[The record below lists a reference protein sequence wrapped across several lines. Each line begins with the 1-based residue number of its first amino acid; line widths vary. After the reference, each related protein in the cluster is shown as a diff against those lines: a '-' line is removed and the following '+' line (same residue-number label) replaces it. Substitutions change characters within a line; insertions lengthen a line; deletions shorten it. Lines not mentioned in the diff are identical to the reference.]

1 MANNSKNIIVG
12 AGVLYIGADNDEKTV
27 NDIPDVSGGN
37 SGKTFDANTQGTYQ
51 NPSNVNNTEWDHVG
65 YTSEGVDF
73 SFEPDY
79 GEVQVDQLLD
89 VAKIYKQGQKVMV
102 KTTLT
107 EATLENFLVVLG
119 GKTGASGDL
128 RATSLHASSKGT
140 TQALDLNGGALG
152 YAPVERSILIV
163 GPGPESLLTS
173 PSNGGTVVERLYLGY
188 RALSMETV
196 SVGIK
201 RNEATVFPVTFRL
214 LPSNL
219 NTTLSQD
226 GNATYGKVI
235 DRVYIG

>member
-12 AGVLYIGADNDEKTV
+12 AGVLYIGADSDEKTLA
-27 NDIPDVSGGN
+27 DIPN
-37 SGKTFDANTQGTYQ
+37 SGSFEANTSGSYQ
-51 NPSNVNNTEWDHVG
+51 ITSNVKSAEWTHVG

-89 VAKIYKQGQKVMV
+89 VAKIFKQGQKVMV

-119 GKTGASGDL
+119 GKTGGTGDL
-128 RATSLHASSKGT
+128 RSSIASTSGYTKT
-140 TQALDLNGGALG
+140 LDLNGGALG

-163 GPGPESLLTS
+163 GPGPAQLLD
-173 PSNGGTVVERLYLGY
+173 NGGLNGGNAVERVYVGY

-214 LPSNL
+214 LPSNVA
-219 NTTLSQD
+219 TSQD
-226 GNATYGKVI
+226 GNAIYGKVI
-235 DRVYIG
+235 DRVYGA